1 METRAN
7 HVLVGGFVLALVVA
21 FVAFVLWLGKTQI
34 DRDYVSYKI
43 FFKGAVTGL
52 KEGNPVRYRGIP
64 VGTVQSFR
72 INPKNV
78 EEIEVIIQVS
88 KDTPVKTDTEA
99 SLEFQGITGVS
110 YVQLTGGTQ
119 DAPDLKPAEGE
130 RIAVIPS
137 KPSQLERV
145 IQSAPELLNRFIVL
159 LDRANQLFDEKN
171 QQAFGDTLQNL
182 RAVSGAVASHSGDI
196 EKILVDGAGMMNE
209 LRQAATSFD
218 ALAKQMTTELA
229 GVGGDIRRATHDLP
243 PTLDAVRDA
252 ATSAAALSKELEGM
266 VAENR
271 RPIREFT
278 ASGLYDTTQLLQDL
292 RTLISSLSRVT
303 SRVEQ
308 DPARFFFG
316 DQIETGIEAR

>member
-7 HVLVGGFVLALVVA
+7 HVLVGSFVLALVVA
-21 FVAFVLWLGKTQI
+21 FIAFILWLGKAQI
-34 DRDYVSYKI
+34 DHDYVDYKI
-43 FFKGAVTGL
+43 FFKGTVTGL
-52 KEGNPVRYRGIP
+52 KDGNPVRYSGVP
-64 VGTVQSFR
+64 VGTVKSLR

-78 EEIEVIIQVS
+78 EEIEVVIQVS
-88 KDTPVKTDTEA
+88 KDTPVKSDTEA

-110 YVQLTGGTQ
+110 YILLSGGTQ
-119 DAPDLKPAEGE
+119 DAPDLKPQPGE
-130 RIAVIPS
+130 KLAIIAS

-159 LDRANQLFDEKN
+159 VDRANQLFSEQN
-171 QQAFGDTLQNL
+171 QQAFTETLQNL
-182 RAVSGAVASHSGDI
+182 RTVSGAAATHSGDI
-196 EKILVDGAGMMNE
+196 ERILVDGAGMMNE
-209 LRQAATSFD
+209 LRSAATSFD
-218 ALAKQMTTELA
+218 SLAKQMTSELT

-243 PTLDAVRDA
+243 PTLEAVRDA
-252 ATSAAALSKELEGM
+252 AASAAALSKELEGM

-278 ASGLYDTTQLLQDL
+278 ASGLHDTTQLLQDL
-292 RTLISSLSRVT
+292 RTLISSLSRLT

>member
-21 FVAFVLWLGKTQI
+21 FVGFVLWLGKTQI
-34 DRDYVSYKI
+34 DRDYVDYKI
-43 FFKGAVTGL
+43 FFTGAVTGL

-64 VGTVQSFR
+64 VGTVKSFR

-119 DAPDLKPAEGE
+119 DAAELKPLEGE

-159 LDRANQLFDEKN
+159 LDRANQLFDEQN
-171 QQAFGDTLQNL
+171 QKAFAETLQNL
-182 RAVSGAVASHSGDI
+182 RTVSGSVASHSGDI
-196 EKILVDGAGMMNE
+196 EKILVDGAGMMTE
-209 LRQAATSFD
+209 LRHAATSFD
-218 ALAKQMTTELA
+218 ALAKQMTTELS
-229 GVGGDIRRATHDLP
+229 GVGGDIRRATHELP

-266 VAENR
+266 LAENR
-271 RPIREFT
+271 RPIREFM

-292 RTLISSLSRVT
+292 RTLISSLSRLT

-316 DQIETGIEAR
+316 DSIESGIEAR